1 MAKNTNVSGF
11 RKIDID
17 KYDPENYDVDDE
29 STQVGDERGPNEAE
43 IVGFLNK

>member
-17 KYDPENYDVDDE
+17 KYDPENYDDDE